1 MELLVARTRIS
12 TKLGYGFRLG
22 RSDGSIMARLRKSR
36 KFIGAAGLS
45 AGALEVASDCFSIDP
60 RRLFAGAAPLEVELG
75 SGKGDFIL
83 ERATQFRQ
91 RNFLA
96 IELAGSVFQWLAIR
110 VARSGLDNLRAI
122 RADARSVVNLML
134 PAAGVRAFHIYF
146 PDPWPKSRH
155 SKHRLLS
162 PSLVS
167 GLARCLEPGGRVYLA
182 TDVDWYFEYA
192 VAVLDEGGFRLGE
205 EAVAGAERTNF
216 GRRFVAEG
224 KAVHAGC
231 FALAGEAGLPGYQ
244 QAQVEV

>member
-1 MELLVARTRIS
+1 
-12 TKLGYGFRLG
+12 
-22 RSDGSIMARLRKSR
+22 MARLRKSR
-36 KFIGAAGLS
+36 KFIGAAGSS
-45 AGALEVASDCFSIDP
+45 AGALEAESGFFSIEP
-60 RRLFAGAAPLEVELG
+60 QQLFAGAAPLEVELG

-83 ERATQFRQ
+83 ERAAQFPQ

-134 PAAGVRAFHIYF
+134 PAASVRAFHIYF

-162 PSLVS
+162 PSLIS
-167 GLARCLEPGGRVYLA
+167 GLARCLEPTGCVYLA

-192 VAVLDEGGFRLGE
+192 SAVLVGGGFRLGE
-205 EAVAGAERTNF
+205 EAVAGAGRTNF
-216 GRRFVAEG
+216 GRRFAAEG
-224 KAVHAGC
+224 KAIHAGC
-231 FALAGEAGLPGYQ
+231 FVSTGKPVAAGYQ
-244 QAQVEV
+244 QAGADA